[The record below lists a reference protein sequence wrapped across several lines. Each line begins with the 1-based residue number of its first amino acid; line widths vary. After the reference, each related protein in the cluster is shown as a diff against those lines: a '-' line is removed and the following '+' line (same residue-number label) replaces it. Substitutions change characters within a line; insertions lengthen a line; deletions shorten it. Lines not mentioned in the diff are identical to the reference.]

1 MDSKKFLEITEKT
14 ALAAYPWIGRGEEK
28 KADQAAVD
36 CMRSA
41 LNKLPISGRI
51 VIGEGE
57 RDKAPL
63 LARGERVGLG
73 VEEWDLAL
81 DPLECTTNCATLA
94 GPSFSALAAGP
105 KGTLLEAPDLYMMK
119 MATSLPGVIALGK
132 PLSENLQRLAE
143 AKGKKISHLIVG
155 LLNRERH
162 KAIIAELMDLGVK
175 IKLFSDGDIAT
186 SLMTFRDLDL
196 YYGIGG
202 APEGVIAAAALSIL
216 GGDFQGQLL
225 YNNQTDRDKTST
237 SLTGD
242 LDRIF
247 TTKDLVGT
255 GELAFALTGV
265 TGGDL
270 LSGVEET
277 ADYWWTDSI
286 FYYRSPEGKISLA
299 KNLQSHE
306 KK

>member
-1 MDSKKFLEITEKT
+1 
-14 ALAAYPWIGRGEEK
+14 
-28 KADQAAVD
+28 
-36 CMRSA
+36 
-41 LNKLPISGRI
+41 
-51 VIGEGE
+51 
-57 RDKAPL
+57 
-63 LARGERVGLG
+63 
-73 VEEWDLAL
+73 
-81 DPLECTTNCATLA
+81 
-94 GPSFSALAAGP
+94 
-105 KGTLLEAPDLYMMK
+105 MMK
-119 MATSLPGVIALGK
+119 MATSIPGIIDLTR
-132 PLSENLQRLAE
+132 PLSDNLQRLAE
-143 AKGKKISHLIVG
+143 AKGKEISHLTVG
-155 LLNRERH
+155 LLKRERH
-162 KAIIAELMDLGVK
+162 QAIIAELMNLGVK

-225 YNNQTDRDKTST
+225 YSNQEERDKTST

-255 GELAFALTGV
+255 GELVFSLTGV

-270 LSGVEET
+270 LAGVEET
-277 ADYWWTDSI
+277 EDYWWTESLL
-286 FYYRSPEGKISLA
+286 YYRSAEGKISLA
-299 KNLQSHE
+299 KTLQSHE